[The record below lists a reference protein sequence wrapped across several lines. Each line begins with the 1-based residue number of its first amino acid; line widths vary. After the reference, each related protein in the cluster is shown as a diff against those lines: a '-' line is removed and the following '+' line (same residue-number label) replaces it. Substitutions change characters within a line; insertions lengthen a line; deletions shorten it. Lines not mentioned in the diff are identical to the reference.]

1 MNFADQERL
10 QAALVLANRLEVLDG
25 ISPAAMAIRVLAKEY
40 LKVCQEHASIEDQ
53 LQEYLLTSDPY

>member
-10 QAALVLANRLEVLDG
+10 QEALALATRLEATG
-25 ISPAAMAIRVLAKEY
+25 AISPIAMAVRVLATEY

>member
-10 QAALVLANRLEVLDG
+10 QEALVLATTFEATDV
-25 ISPAAMAIRVLAKEY
+25 ISPAAMTVRVLAKEY
-40 LKVCQEHASIEDQ
+40 LKVCQEYASIEDQ